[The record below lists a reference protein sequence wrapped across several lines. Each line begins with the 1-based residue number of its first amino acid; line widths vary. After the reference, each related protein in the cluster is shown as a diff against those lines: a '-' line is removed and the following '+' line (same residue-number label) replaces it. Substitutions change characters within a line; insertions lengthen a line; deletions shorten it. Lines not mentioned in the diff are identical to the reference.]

1 MVTVTPERSQVTAKA
16 RSRGPGRPVGQPPRS
31 REEIRAAAAE
41 VFRRHG
47 YHAARMDD
55 IADQLGLSK
64 ASLYHYVRTKHE
76 LLFEIVL
83 PPYRDFV
90 AHLDDIL
97 AGSGPVPDR
106 VAEAVRR
113 HFGNVARY
121 SPAVSIY
128 VENLRSLP
136 VPPELVDLD
145 TRYLR
150 GLRRLIATG
159 MADGSLRPGDPTVA
173 ADALLGMCNWY
184 AVRHTD
190 ESPARAERRAAAVTA
205 IFLDGLRD
213 PEHPEP
219 NPSARP
225 NGRRRG

>member
-1 MVTVTPERSQVTAKA
+1 M
-16 RSRGPGRPVGQPPRS
+16 
-31 REEIRAAAAE
+31 AAAAE

-47 YHAARMDD
+47 YHVARMDD
-55 IADQLGLSK
+55 IADQLGLAK

-90 AHLDDIL
+90 AHLDAVL
-97 AGSGPVPDR
+97 SGSGPVPDR
-106 VAEAVRR
+106 VAEVVRR

-136 VPPELVDLD
+136 LPPELVDLD

-150 GLRRLIATG
+150 GLRRLVATG
-159 MADGSLRPGDPTVA
+159 MADGSLRAGDPAVA

-184 AVRHTD
+184 AVRHAG
-190 ESPARAERRAAAVTA
+190 ESPARAEQRAAAVTV
-205 IFLDGLRD
+205 IFLDGLRA
-213 PEHPEP
+213 PAP
-219 NPSARP
+219 PSSSPASAP
-225 NGRRRG
+225 VGGRRG